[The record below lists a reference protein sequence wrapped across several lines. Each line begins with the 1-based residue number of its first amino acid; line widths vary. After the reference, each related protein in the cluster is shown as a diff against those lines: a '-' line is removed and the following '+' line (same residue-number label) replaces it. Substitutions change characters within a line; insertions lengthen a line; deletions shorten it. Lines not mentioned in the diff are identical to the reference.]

1 MKENQIDWE
10 RARIRMALD
19 FAKKLMV
26 STTLTRQIDNY
37 IAVNKCSL
45 EQAIAKIAVI
55 QADSL
60 INELKR

>member
-1 MKENQIDWE
+1 MGNQIDWE
-10 RARIRMALD
+10 RVRIRMALD

-26 STTLTRQIDNY
+26 STTLTRQIDNF

-45 EQAIAKIAVI
+45 EEAIAKIAVI
-55 QADSL
+55 QANTL

>member
-10 RARIRMALD
+10 RVRIRMATD